1 MHGTLS
7 TPYALSAQLCSQ
19 DDAQED
25 PATWGEAMVPHQ
37 RFSDHASQR
46 LAAWVTYNGMPSRD
60 TSGNLGLL
68 GLLCLGEHDVQGLSQ
83 SGGES
88 MGLMGLMG
96 LVGPCSFGAS
106 NLIPSLR
113 RFGWTPFSGKV
124 RRRCLDRAARE
135 CLRAAL
141 AAFDS
146 RT

>member
-1 MHGTLS
+1 
-7 TPYALSAQLCSQ
+7 
-19 DDAQED
+19 
-25 PATWGEAMVPHQ
+25 
-37 RFSDHASQR
+37 
-46 LAAWVTYNGMPSRD
+46 
-60 TSGNLGLL
+60 
-68 GLLCLGEHDVQGLSQ
+68 
-83 SGGES
+83 

-146 RT
+146 RTFGFFSALSGASQPLAQQRSNEQVAMGQNPVQSPTKIGSMEVLPQNGIPKRF